1 MICVNVIDYE
11 YVNKSIDVE
20 INMRLVGGN
29 DQ

>member
-20 INMRLVGGN
+20 INMRLVGN